1 MKGGGLRRRQLEEAN
16 VFGNFFFSFF
26 FVDDGRTLCWA
37 CDDRGRRER
46 WKKIKVEGVD
56 DSVTTWLMSR
66 CLEQGGGRGGGVV
79 VVVVV
84 VVGVKM
90 LRWS

>member
-1 MKGGGLRRRQLEEAN
+1 MAGCGGGRWRKQMFLAI
-16 VFGNFFFSFF
+16 FFF
-26 FVDDGRTLCWA
+26 FVGDGSTSCWT

-56 DSVTTWLMSR
+56 DSVTTWLMSQ

-79 VVVVV
+79 VV
-84 VVGVKM
+84 GVKM

>member
-1 MKGGGLRRRQLEEAN
+1 MIAAHRVGPVTIEE
-16 VFGNFFFSFF
+16 G
-26 FVDDGRTLCWA
+26 
-37 CDDRGRRER
+37 ER
-46 WKKIKVEGVD
+46 VGKIKVEGVD
-56 DSVTTWLMSR
+56 DSVTTWLVSQ

-79 VVVVV
+79 VM

>member
-16 VFGNFFFSFF
+16 VFGNFLF
-26 FVDDGRTLCWA
+26 FVGDGSTSCWT

-56 DSVTTWLMSR
+56 DSVTTWLLSQ

-84 VVGVKM
+84 GVKM